1 MRPAAQRHQRVA
13 AAEPVPPGFFGKLPM
28 RGDFV
33 ARRVDARLRTVLD
46 EWLSASLT
54 ASRRALGTD
63 WAEAYHHAPSWR
75 FVLTAGI
82 AGADPVAGIM
92 VPSADSYGR
101 HFPLVVAV
109 AVANCT
115 TPLRLIRS
123 AEPWYAAAE
132 LAALSGLAEGA
143 LLQAFDTRVETLGQP
158 TFENDRATTAMR
170 YPFEHDVEMA
180 EGYAGLMASTLG
192 PKHEAT
198 SAWWTGGG
206 GGVAPS
212 LLHHRGMPAPDR
224 FAALLDGDWAR
235 WGWSDELAPR
245 TRASADTASFR
256 SPDGHDGPFRSA
268 ARTHRGTRSSSNQ
281 DAVLERPDLG
291 LWAVADGAG
300 GHDAGGY
307 ASSVVVA
314 KLGEFQP
321 ALSFNSALTELE
333 ELLGGANDALRAKGR
348 QLGPE
353 RLCAAV
359 MVSLFVHEGRYA
371 VIWAGDSRAYL
382 HRDGRL
388 QRLTRDHVS
397 DGGRYVTRAIGAE
410 PDLSV
415 DAARGD
421 AKPGDRFV
429 LCSDGLV
436 KTISD
441 RMLAEAVRRGT
452 AAEVAAELID
462 DALIAGASDN
472 VTTLVVD
479 LVA

>member
-1 MRPAAQRHQRVA
+1 M
-13 AAEPVPPGFFGKLPM
+13 PM

-33 ARRVDARLRTVLD
+33 ARRLDARIRTVFD

-54 ASRRALGTD
+54 ASRRALGAD
-63 WAEAYHHAPSWR
+63 WAQTYHDAPSWR
-75 FVLTAGI
+75 FILSAGI
-82 AGADPVAGIM
+82 AGADPVAGVM
-92 VPSADSYGR
+92 MPSADSYGR

-109 AVANCT
+109 AVMNCA

-143 LLQAFDTRVETLGQP
+143 PLQSFDSRVEALGQP

-170 YPFEHDVEMA
+170 YPFERDVEMA
-180 EGYAGLMASTLG
+180 EGYAGLLESTLG
-192 PKHEAT
+192 QRQEAVT
-198 SAWWTGGG
+198 AWWTPGG

-224 FAALLDGDWAR
+224 FAALLDGNWAK
-235 WGWSDELAPR
+235 WGWSDEVAPK
-245 TRASADTASFR
+245 TRATAEAAPSRSSAV
-256 SPDGHDGPFRSA
+256 GGDGPFRSA
-268 ARTHRGTRSSSNQ
+268 ARTHCGTRSSSNQ
-281 DAVLERPDLG
+281 DAILERPDLG

-300 GHDAGGY
+300 GHDAGGF

-359 MVSLFVHEGRYA
+359 MVSLFVHEDRYA

-415 DAARGD
+415 DAARGE
-421 AKPGDRFV
+421 ARPGDRFV

-479 LVA
+479 LVP